1 MENMK
6 EDAQFFKLLA
16 NIDDKKRKIEKSN
29 SEPKIV
35 GAREFWDQ
43 VEVKYIHMLA
53 EPFAYKY
60 DLEFFGYSVDEY
72 AEDIGL
78 TLSWDTPIRLQV
90 ETKYV
95 NYKVQFLCEINI
107 MSIKFKSIKPVYH
120 SV

>member
-16 NIDDKKRKIEKSN
+16 NIDDKKKKIEKSN

-43 VEVKYIHMLA
+43 VEAKYIHMLE

-60 DLEFFGYSVDEY
+60 DLELFGYSIEEY

-78 TLSWDTPIRLQV
+78 TLS
-90 ETKYV
+90 
-95 NYKVQFLCEINI
+95 
-107 MSIKFKSIKPVYH
+107 
-120 SV
+120 